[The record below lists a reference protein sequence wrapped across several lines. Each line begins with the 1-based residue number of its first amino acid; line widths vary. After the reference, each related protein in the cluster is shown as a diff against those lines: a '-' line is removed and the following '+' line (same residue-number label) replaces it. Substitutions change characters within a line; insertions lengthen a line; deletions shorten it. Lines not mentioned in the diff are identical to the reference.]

1 MALTQ
6 AFAPY
11 GNTANVAISN
21 TSASVQ
27 FNTQTGGASG
37 FGGGYQVRLY
47 NNSSSTV
54 FIAFGAAS
62 TVTAA
67 VATSLPMAPNSIE
80 VFTVPFQTSYVA
92 VIASAAG
99 GTLYA
104 TVGEGV

>member
-6 AFAPY
+6 AFAPF
-11 GNTANVAISN
+11 GNTANLSISS
-21 TSASVQ
+21 TSGVVQ

-54 FIAFGAAS
+54 FIAFGSAS
-62 TVTAA
+62 SATAA
-67 VATSLPMAPNSIE
+67 LGTGMPMAANSVE
-80 VFTVPFQTSYVA
+80 VFTVPFQTAYVA
-92 VIASAAG
+92 AIAAAAG

-104 TVGEGV
+104 TPGEGV